1 MYLVAGATARL
12 RRALAVLHR
21 DPLTGLPM
29 RPHLM
34 RLLRRELGPG
44 RSDPLVGLLYI
55 DLDSFKRVNDFAGHD
70 AGDEV
75 LAMAAQRITA
85 AAGDDAA
92 VARLS
97 GDEFAVLLR
106 GCDSRDAVTAA
117 AQRISRA
124 LAAPLPD
131 HLAAAGLS
139 GAGMA
144 SVGATVRLPA
154 DDARRQPGAA
164 DDMLREA
171 DLAMLAAKRRGGGH
185 VEHYRPGL
193 EVRTPDSPGRHD
205 AMTQALRAQAFDLQ
219 FQPVVD
225 AVDGEIVRVE
235 ALLRLLNDGGDSEPP
250 GELLAAA
257 EATGRLHE
265 VTDWVLAHALTAC
278 ARWWTGG
285 QRAPV
290 AVNVSADELAQP
302 SGAGALLSA
311 VRRSDVPTAALVV
324 EVHRGTGTVP
334 DLQSVADA
342 VRTLREAGV
351 GVVLEDIDRG
361 WPLADVV
368 AIRADTVTIS
378 RATVARLLIDDVGVS
393 LASALVSA
401 AAAVGASVTAK
412 GVETGPEADA
422 ALDVGCTQL
431 QGDGLAPVTDVA
443 RIEWR
448 TSHLTMRDAAAQ
460 RLTAPAPVGTVHSC
474 TPASSYAD
482 RAIAENQQSRD
493 PSSPSGPGGFS
504 RPSGHYDAAEES

>member
-1 MYLVAGATARL
+1 MYLVGGVAARL
-12 RRALAVLHR
+12 RRGLAVLHR

-34 RLLRRELGPG
+34 RLLRRELASA
-44 RSDPLVGLLYI
+44 RSDPLVGLLYV

-70 AGDEV
+70 IGDEV
-75 LAMAAQRITA
+75 LALAADRITA

-106 GCDSRDAVTAA
+106 RCDSPDDVSATA
-117 AQRISRA
+117 QSICRA

-139 GAGMA
+139 VAGMA
-144 SVGATVRLPA
+144 SVGTTVRLPD
-154 DDARRQPGAA
+154 DDARRQPGAEE
-164 DDMLREA
+164 DMLREA

-185 VEHYRPGL
+185 VEHYRPSL
-193 EVRTPDSPGRHD
+193 AVRAPSPAVHHD
-205 AMTQALRAQAFDLQ
+205 AMTAALQAQAFDLQ

-225 AVDGEIVRVE
+225 AVDRKIVRVE
-235 ALLRLLNDGGDSEPP
+235 ALLRLCNDDGVGEPP

-265 VTDWVLAHALTAC
+265 VTDWVLIHALAAC
-278 ARWWTGG
+278 AGWWAGG
-285 QRAPV
+285 QQVPV

-302 SGAGALLSA
+302 SGVGALLSA
-311 VRRSDVPTAALVV
+311 VHRSDVPTAALVV
-324 EVHRGTGTVP
+324 EVHRGAGEPP
-334 DLQSVADA
+334 DLQSVAHA
-342 VRTLREAGV
+342 VRTLRQAGV

-368 AIRADTVTIS
+368 AICADTVSIS
-378 RATVARLLIDDVGVS
+378 RASVATMMLDGAGVS

-401 AAAVGASVTAK
+401 AAGFGAGVTAK
-412 GVETGPEADA
+412 GVETGSEADA
-422 ALDVGCTQL
+422 AVDVGCTEL
-431 QGDGLAPVTDVA
+431 QGEGMAPVTDVE

-448 TSHLTMRDAAAQ
+448 TPHLTMRDAAAD
-460 RLTAPAPVGTVHSC
+460 RLTARAPVGTVHSC

>member
-1 MYLVAGATARL
+1 VLLVGPVTARL
-12 RRALAVLHR
+12 RRGLAVLHR

-29 RPHLM
+29 RPYLM
-34 RLLRRELGPG
+34 RLLRHDLGSS

-55 DLDSFKRVNDFAGHD
+55 DLDSFKRVNDSAGHD
-70 AGDEV
+70 VGDEV
-75 LAMAAQRITA
+75 LALAAERITA
-85 AAGDDAA
+85 AGGADAV

-106 GCDSRDAVTAA
+106 ACDSVDQVRAI

-124 LAAPLPD
+124 LAAPLPE
-131 HLAAAGLS
+131 HLAVAGLTV
-139 GAGMA
+139 AGMA
-144 SVGATVRLPA
+144 SVGTAVRMPD
-154 DDARRQPGAA
+154 DDARRQPGVGE
-164 DDMLREA
+164 DMLREA

-193 EVRTPDSPGRHD
+193 AVRARHSAARHD
-205 AMTQALRAQAFDLQ
+205 EMTHALQARAFDLQ

-225 AVDGEIVRVE
+225 AADGAIVRVE
-235 ALLRLLNDGGDSEPP
+235 ALLRLRSPDGDTEPP

-265 VTDWVLAHALTAC
+265 VTDWVLAHALAAC
-278 ARWWTGG
+278 ARWWVGG
-285 QRAPV
+285 QHVPV
-290 AVNVSADELAQP
+290 AVNVSADEIAQP
-302 SGAGALLSA
+302 SGAGELLSA
-311 VRRSDVPTAALVV
+311 VRRTEVPTTALVV
-324 EVHRGTGTVP
+324 DVHRGTGAAP
-334 DLQSVADA
+334 DAQSVADA

-368 AIRADTVTIS
+368 AIRADTVSIS
-378 RATVARLLIDDVGVS
+378 RATVASLLLDVAGVS
-393 LASALVSA
+393 LAAALVSA
-401 AAAVGASVTAK
+401 AAGVGSRVTAK
-412 GVETGPEADA
+412 GVETEAEVQA
-422 ALDVGCTQL
+422 VCGVGCTEL
-431 QGDGLAPVTDVA
+431 QGDRLAPVTDVA
-443 RIEWR
+443 QIEWR
-448 TSHLTMRDAAAQ
+448 TSHLTMRDAGAQ
-460 RLTAPAPVGTVHSC
+460 QLTGPAPVGTVQTC